1 MKIRNKIALIFLL
14 LTSGVLLILN
24 ISIYY
29 FASRYTE
36 NEFYKRLKERSNI
49 VAQAFLEKDEV
60 TTNIYNDIRKKH
72 LQILPNEQEKI
83 YRVNISTR
91 IIEDSLLNGL
101 PIQFFNQ
108 IFDKGY
114 AEFQIGKA
122 YHYGILYSDNEGDF
136 IVIVTADDQYG
147 ESKLKNLLTII
158 ILGFIFSTGVVYF
171 LGLYYAKQVLK
182 PVSDII
188 RNVNNIGASNLNLRL
203 NTGNNKDELSELAT
217 TFNNMLDRLET
228 SFQIQNNFVSN
239 ASHELRNPLTAIIGE
254 AEYAL
259 RKSRKQEEYID
270 SLNTISSESQKLE
283 ILTTNLLKL
292 AQTSFDNK
300 KLLIEKVR
308 IDELLIE
315 IKNDTN
321 KSNPK
326 NNVILDFSNFP
337 EQSDLLNI
345 NGSPNL
351 LKVAFTNIIDNASKF
366 SMNKEVIVR
375 ICTSINL
382 ISVEISDKGIGIPAG
397 ELKNIFE
404 PFYRANNVRNY
415 KGFGVGLPLVQK
427 IIKLHNGD
435 IHISSKEREGTT
447 VSIMFPS

>member
-270 SLNTISSESQKLE
+270 SLNTISSESQRLE

-397 ELKNIFE
+397 ELKNIFK